1 MRIQERLEMM
11 LSGFFDWFMGAFAV
25 ILVLAVLAKPIHTG
39 FIGSLGCLM
48 MAVGSLVAT
57 DDSTFNSVRDVQEV
71 VMLLV
76 GGAVLVAFHLARS
89 WWRAHRAPL
98 SVPHRRRTDFG
109 DLDEPK
115 AGA

>member
-1 MRIQERLEMM
+1 MAVV
-11 LSGFFDWFMGAFAV
+11 FDWFMGVFAV
-25 ILVLAVLAKPIHTG
+25 MLVLAILAKPIHTG

-48 MAVGSLVAT
+48 MAIGSLIAT

-76 GGAVLVAFHLARS
+76 GGALLVAFHLARA
-89 WWRAHRAPL
+89 WWLAHRSPL

-109 DLDEPK
+109 ALDEPESM
-115 AGA
+115 A